1 MTLQIHLLQCEYNVI
16 CQDGSIQKTI
26 EHYTFADSQSTAT
39 ITVEADKAIPAIP
52 PDVHTFSIVDFP
64 ESSIQHHQPHQDL
77 VEMLEAQDLYEGASE
92 HVKEEQIEAWRRD
105 VSWVC
110 SCVVH
115 CFAWFLAENSDLV
128 ICQVLSKDKE
138 LVVILHGV
146 PTMKAAWVSIFYSA
160 EPSRAPSNL
169 FGVE

>member
-39 ITVEADKAIPAIP
+39 ITVEADKAILAIP

-92 HVKEEQIEAWRRD
+92 HVKEEQIEA
-105 VSWVC
+105 
-110 SCVVH
+110 
-115 CFAWFLAENSDLV
+115 
-128 ICQVLSKDKE
+128 
-138 LVVILHGV
+138 
-146 PTMKAAWVSIFYSA
+146 
-160 EPSRAPSNL
+160 
-169 FGVE
+169 